1 MCPFFEA
8 PEGLSA
14 ETLEMLDRTF
24 TAAWRELQAKESPCT
39 LPQNAQ
45 ATRVA
50 ITRSAMELAATG
62 VREPERLKRH
72 ALHAA
77 EQARPRTRTIVH
89 LPD

>member
-8 PEGLSA
+8 PESMSP
-14 ETLEMLDRTF
+14 EMLEMLDRAF
-24 TAAWRELQAKESPCT
+24 MAAWSELQAKKSSCTSPE
-39 LPQNAQ
+39 NEQ
-45 ATRVA
+45 ATRIA
-50 ITRSAMELAATG
+50 IAKSTLELAATG